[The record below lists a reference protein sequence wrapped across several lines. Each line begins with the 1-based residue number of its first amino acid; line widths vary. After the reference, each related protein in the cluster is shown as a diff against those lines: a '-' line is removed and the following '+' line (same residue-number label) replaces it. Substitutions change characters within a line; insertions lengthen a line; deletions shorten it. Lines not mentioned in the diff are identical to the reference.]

1 MSSSKDNKNF
11 IKKIVKGFFSFFG
24 YEIVRKNS
32 FLDRYNEYIAELTES
47 EKDEIT
53 KFEKICLLSKS
64 NLWSI
69 IQSINHIKNNNISGE
84 IVECGIYNGNT
95 LAFLGRTLD
104 QFELE
109 KKIWGYDT
117 FEEGFLDE
125 TLSKYDTD
133 FKKRK
138 IKSLKEENI
147 QTQFFS
153 ISDVISNINAHHK
166 YDENK
171 YILIKGDI
179 IKSLDNEKYIPEK
192 ISFLRMDTDLYET
205 TRKQLEVL
213 YPKLS
218 LGGVLHVDD
227 YGMCPGVKTAVDEYF
242 KDKKI
247 WLHKVDMSC
256 RYLIKDE

>member
-1 MSSSKDNKNF
+1 M
-11 IKKIVKGFFSFFG
+11 
-24 YEIVRKNS
+24 
-32 FLDRYNEYIAELTES
+32 
-47 EKDEIT
+47 
-53 KFEKICLLSKS
+53 
-64 NLWSI
+64 
-69 IQSINHIKNNNISGE
+69 
-84 IVECGIYNGNT
+84 
-95 LAFLGRTLD
+95 GRTLD

-256 RYLIKDE
+256 RYLIKNE